1 MYIRQKERE
10 REGERHWQKRESLF
24 FKLPFLTTRT
34 VTKTFPSV
42 IIWKKRVKCMQGQQ
56 NYLPYPILGLKEKW
70 DFAFELSFT
79 RRRAE
84 QVI

>member
-1 MYIRQKERE
+1 
-10 REGERHWQKRESLF
+10 
-24 FKLPFLTTRT
+24 
-34 VTKTFPSV
+34 
-42 IIWKKRVKCMQGQQ
+42 MQGQQ